1 MNLQNGGNPNEHI
14 NLAEEVQRGFDESGR
29 HPARIHRYSLAH
41 ERALVNVTH
50 IAKKIESGDCSPKLK
65 KVYSRLSNCGHYLQF
80 RDFYTIGK
88 IKLHQASFCDH
99 HLLCPLCAIRRG
111 SKNLT
116 AYLKRFHA
124 IMAEN
129 PKLKLSMLTLTVLNG
144 EDLNERFFHLKN
156 SVEKML
162 EWRRKTLS
170 GKAGYHSGF
179 AKILGLVGTYE
190 VTKDNGFG
198 DVKKTGWHPHAHL
211 MVLHEESFD
220 YSRLQEEW
228 KQITGDS
235 HVLRVDAAHRP
246 DDPAEDFLEIF
257 KYAVKFSDL
266 SPEENLEAYEVLAGS
281 RLLFSA
287 GLFRGVKVSKS
298 LLDEKEPLDGL
309 PFIDK
314 LYKFFVQSGYNL
326 TETVEGISTPK
337 PEKPIKPKGRA
348 RSHRDGI
355 SWRPLAGE
363 D

>member
-14 NLAEEVQRGFDESGR
+14 DLQEEVQRGFDETGK

-50 IAKKIESGDCSPKLK
+50 IAKKIESGDCSSKLK

-116 AYLKRFHA
+116 AYLERFRA

-129 PKLKLSMLTLTVLNG
+129 PKLKLSMLTLTVKNG
-144 EDLNERFFHLKN
+144 EDLNERFSHLQN
-156 SVEKML
+156 SVVKFL
-162 EWRRKTLS
+162 ERRRKTIA
-170 GKAGYHSGF
+170 KARGWNSEFG
-179 AKILGLVGTYE
+179 KILGLVGTYE
-190 VTKDNGFG
+190 VTKDGGIG
-198 DVKKTGWHPHAHL
+198 DVKETGWHPHAHL
-211 MVLHEESFD
+211 MILHEEFFD
-220 YSRLQEEW
+220 YSALQAEW
-228 KQITGDS
+228 LAITGDS

-266 SPEENLEAYEVLAGS
+266 SPEENLDAYEVLAGR

-314 LYKFFVQSGYNL
+314 LYRFFVQSGYNL
-326 TETVEGISTPK
+326 TETVEGISEPK
-337 PEKPIKPKGRA
+337 PEKPIKPKGRI
-348 RSHRDGI
+348 RSHKDGF
-355 SWRPLAGE
+355 SWRPDEG
-363 D
+363 